1 MLARSGFASA
11 CQHATPFGLRL
22 SARYALRASL
32 VSISAM
38 SSLSLPTSVEHDYRW
53 QWFLVRGWARFG
65 TGEANMLT
73 SDSRRLER
81 ADKPPT
87 AGRRRAMYIYLVV

>member
-1 MLARSGFASA
+1 
-11 CQHATPFGLRL
+11 
-22 SARYALRASL
+22 
-32 VSISAM
+32 M
-38 SSLSLPTSVEHDYRW
+38 SSLSLPTEPDYRW

-81 ADKPPT
+81 ADKSPT

>member
-1 MLARSGFASA
+1 
-11 CQHATPFGLRL
+11 
-22 SARYALRASL
+22 
-32 VSISAM
+32 M

-73 SDSRRLER
+73 SYSRRLERADKAPARRR